1 MISKHI
7 IKKIMKI
14 QCNILPD
21 NVLSSIDKILASL
34 FIETHH
40 RTTLYYA
47 CGLGINGLFWE
58 QIL

>member
-21 NVLSSIDKILASL
+21 NVLSSIDKILVHSSL

-47 CGLGINGLFWE
+47 CGLGNFSKE
-58 QIL
+58 